1 MNKAELIAA
10 IAEKTELTKKDT
22 ELTVNAFVET
32 VQEALKKGDKVQM
45 IGFGTFEVRDR
56 KARMGRNPQKP
67 GEVVKIAASKATVF
81 KAGRAFK
88 DAVNTKKKK

>member
-56 KARMGRNPQKP
+56 KARMGRNPLKP
-67 GEVVKIAASKATVF
+67 GEVVKIAASKAPVF

>member
-45 IGFGTFEVRDR
+45 IGCGTFEVRDR

-67 GEVVKIAASKATVF
+67 GEVVKIAASKAPVF
-81 KAGRAFK
+81 KAGKAFK